1 MKISLLSIP
10 KGIKKYYE
18 VRKKVK
24 GKIGVYVIAF
34 TTREEA
40 EEEAKKLGG
49 WVVEVVNEEGE
60 K

>member
-10 KGIKKYYE
+10 KDIKKYYE

-34 TTREEA
+34 TTKEEA
-40 EEEAKKLGG
+40 EEEARKLGG
-49 WVVEVVNEEGE
+49 WVVEVVDESSL
-60 K
+60 

>member
-10 KGIKKYYE
+10 KDIKKYYE

-34 TTREEA
+34 TTKEEA
-40 EEEAKKLGG
+40 EEEARKLGG
-49 WVVEVVNEEGE
+49 WVVEVKNEP
-60 K
+60 